1 VSEPSRDRRI
11 YDALLAKARDKG
23 ITSDERQS
31 FAAKAAEIRQR
42 IQAADPHAAS
52 PVDEMLQKGVP
63 MRKRA
68 APKNGW
74 EAPEPDREPSVMPV
88 GGKRQMSELQIF
100 CIIIGG
106 IGCGSIAI
114 IGLLISLKATGV
126 FVPLALIG
134 LGAAVLLNDR
144 RSF

>member
-1 VSEPSRDRRI
+1 MTELATASSSGPGTTRPGDLVAVQNGHGQRGGWHAPIFMPTAEGTTDGFTSASMAV
-11 YDALLAKARDKG
+11 YDPQG
-23 ITSDERQS
+23 
-31 FAAKAAEIRQR
+31 
-42 IQAADPHAAS
+42 
-52 PVDEMLQKGVP
+52 
-63 MRKRA
+63 KRA
-68 APKNGW
+68 APKRGW
-74 EAPEPDREPSVMPV
+74 ESPEPDREPSVMPV

-100 CIIIGG
+100 CIVIGCIGFGG
-106 IGCGSIAI
+106 IAL